1 MQPKIN
7 SKIFVV
13 LNYPSIEP
21 VGDMKTVN
29 GNYLLISTTDQEILV
44 PSTGPAF
51 QAYSAKD
58 NVATIGE
65 DFPCMSSLSYG
76 TCSSTNETL
85 HF

>member
-44 PSTGPAF
+44 PFALGS
-51 QAYSAKD
+51 
-58 NVATIGE
+58 I
-65 DFPCMSSLSYG
+65 L
-76 TCSSTNETL
+76 
-85 HF
+85 